1 MLWFTVLAVP
11 APTSSHKA
19 GYATPAVSKEIEAFL

>member
-11 APTSSHKA
+11 TQTFSYKGSYVTS
-19 GYATPAVSKEIEAFL
+19 AVSKEI